1 MAEVAVAA
9 VTSLL
14 GQIRNEALFLGRVKS
29 DVRFIKHEMESMRS
43 FLEHLAETGGDHDP
57 QVRTWMEQVRELA
70 RDCRSCVDIYLQRGN
85 PAAVLGPRGGALRRY
100 LCWAPWFVQSMVHQ
114 HYAGIELSE
123 LKERA
128 CDVAQRRKRYGVVVA
143 PKLEA
148 VPPPASSSEA
158 EEDYGATRDNLA
170 GGGSSNSDLGRTSA
184 LENYCGEE
192 LAHWVMGTT
201 TTMGS
206 SSASTTSIPSIAI
219 VSPPIQEADDTAEMV
234 AIHDALASVAATHF
248 ERSLLVYLPAMH
260 HNPSRIRI
268 KLSDILCYILY
279 QCHMEKESW
288 HSRWGREYL
297 SMVEEYRASNPVNAM
312 KCYIYKM
319 KKIADIC
326 RGYTF
331 ERVFQN
337 VVQIGRMVTQ
347 RLNGELERGVDA
359 MLGLTNK
366 KPLCILLKA
375 LDYLEYG
382 ADFTDVRKYHELRV
396 DRMPF
401 QFQMLQLDEE
411 KLLVATAQ
419 KLKGHIETNIP
430 IHLSHATYESILRE
444 VFQASNKNLQAQ
456 EGTTAPSPGVGT
468 SHDVAAAA
476 ATPTT
481 TTFDKDQIKQIIYI
495 HMVQQEVL
503 QELQDNQPPQVPEA
517 GKSLVKA
524 EQATPNPANQDDHE
538 FTSAIEETKEKIAQ
552 IGVKIEE
559 RLLIE
564 CVVEEIKG
572 LLGGKRTLII
582 IEDDKNYVSQWYEL
596 RNSLKQLSC
605 SGSAMIVTTQDTQ
618 RAKEICYPPREPIT
632 NSIVGMYHDILLK
645 VTSQRVNGDA
655 SKIFRD
661 ILNKCCPS
669 EFCMKTFAHALYTN
683 PNRSNEDMCKLLG
696 SLHSQQSSGIN
707 AEKMIKFS
715 YDDLRKEYKSCLL
728 YLSIF
733 PHGYSIRR
741 STLVER
747 WVVEGLITKEDW
759 PSAIHHAERC
769 FDTLIDRWLIYPNDI
784 GAAGKIKSCIVG
796 NLVHEFITKI
806 AKKQHIVEPRLSHH
820 LARHFS
826 IFNELQLRGSDRIDR
841 FFKNLSKSSQLS
853 MLKVLDLEG
862 CCISISET
870 TMSIRDKEPL
880 SSYVRIPLG
889 IKKMANVEVLFNV
902 KVWTGQELKDIGK
915 LWQLRKLGV
924 VIDDKDNLLKNL
936 LTAIS
941 DLCECLRS
949 LSITIVPC
957 STKREGTPSIG
968 DLPEYISRC
977 LKYRPKLLE
986 SLCLQGTTQKGE
998 LLTLLAERFTKLV
1011 KVTLSWTSLKQ
1022 KNLEGLGDLP
1032 NLCYV
1037 RFRNK
1042 GYTDGK
1048 LTFIQQKFKNLKY
1061 FLVEGKNMRGIK
1073 FQKGA
1078 APRLEKI
1085 VLSFTNIESLDG
1097 VGDLPRLEE
1106 LELKRNRFLLSLSE
1120 VGETLEKYMLTFK
1133 KDEFQHLKYLL
1144 AEGFSKI
1151 FETNITF
1158 EDGATPKLEKIIL
1171 NSFANIMS
1179 HPGVSSLPK
1188 FKELELKCN
1197 KPLLS
1202 SFENANKISKV
1213 TLHSTLLKNA
1223 DLQILAKIPSICC
1236 LVLLSDSY
1244 DESQLTF
1251 NKGEFLMLNLL
1262 VVKCPTIT
1270 DISFTEGAAPMLEK
1284 IIWSFTKLNSLSGID
1299 NLSKLK
1305 ELEFIGDLVPD
1316 QVRIDINVHRKHPV
1330 LNHKPPEHQDQENGS
1345 EQGEKEDDPRF
1356 PACSWLF
1363 LKNKYWS
1370 DN

>member
-1 MAEVAVAA
+1 
-9 VTSLL
+9 
-14 GQIRNEALFLGRVKS
+14 
-29 DVRFIKHEMESMRS
+29 
-43 FLEHLAETGGDHDP
+43 
-57 QVRTWMEQVRELA
+57 
-70 RDCRSCVDIYLQRGN
+70 
-85 PAAVLGPRGGALRRY
+85 
-100 LCWAPWFVQSMVHQ
+100 MVHQ

-128 CDVAQRRKRYGVVVA
+128 YDVAQRRKRYGVVVA

-148 VPPPASSSEA
+148 MPPASSSEA
-158 EEDYGATRDNLA
+158 EDYDATRDKLA
-170 GGGSSNSDLGRTSA
+170 GGSSNSDLGRTSVLEGRF

-192 LAHWVMGTT
+192 LAHWVMSTA
-201 TTMGS
+201 TMG

-234 AIHDALASVAATHF
+234 AIHDTLASVAATHF
-248 ERSLLVYLPAMH
+248 EHSLLVYLPAVH
-260 HNPSRIRI
+260 HNPSHIRI
-268 KLSDILCYILY
+268 KLRVILCYILY
-279 QCHMEKESW
+279 QCDMEKESW

-297 SMVEEYRASNPVNAM
+297 SMVDEYRTSNPVYAM
-312 KCYIYKM
+312 KCYIYKL
-319 KKIADIC
+319 KIADIC
-326 RGYTF
+326 KGDTF
-331 ERVFQN
+331 KRLVQN
-337 VVQIGRMVTQ
+337 IIQIGRMVT
-347 RLNGELERGVDA
+347 RLNGELERSVDA
-359 MLGLTNK
+359 MLRLTNK

-375 LDYLEYG
+375 LDYLECG
-382 ADFTDVRKYHELRV
+382 ADFSDVEKYHQLRV
-396 DRMPF
+396 ERMPF
-401 QFQMLQLDEE
+401 QFKMLQLDEE

-419 KLKGHIETNIP
+419 KLKGHFETNIP
-430 IHLSHATYESILRE
+430 IHLSQATYESILRE
-444 VFQASNKNLQAQ
+444 VFQASNKTLQAQ

-468 SHDVAAAA
+468 SHDVAT
-476 ATPTT
+476 ATTT
-481 TTFDKDQIKQIIYI
+481 TTFDKDQIEEMIYI
-495 HMVQQEVL
+495 HM
-503 QELQDNQPPQVPEA
+503 
-517 GKSLVKA
+517 
-524 EQATPNPANQDDHE
+524 DDHE
-538 FTSAIEETKEKIAQ
+538 FTSAIEETKRKIAQ
-552 IGVKIEE
+552 VGSEIGEQF
-559 RLLIE
+559 LIE
-564 CVVEEIKG
+564 CLVDEIKE

-582 IEDDKNYVSQWYEL
+582 IEDDKNYVSQWYGL

-655 SKIFRD
+655 SQIFRD

-741 STLVER
+741 STLVEC

-862 CCISISET
+862 CCCFKGKEHYLKDICSNILLLKYLNLRGTDITKLPHQINNLYDLEVLDIRQTKVPAFATKHVLLLKLKRLLAGSSISET

-936 LTAIS
+936 LTTIS

-1133 KDEFQHLKYLL
+1133 KDEFQHL
-1144 AEGFSKI
+1144 
-1151 FETNITF
+1151 N
-1158 EDGATPKLEKIIL
+1158 
-1171 NSFANIMS
+1171 
-1179 HPGVSSLPK
+1179 
-1188 FKELELKCN
+1188 
-1197 KPLLS
+1197 
-1202 SFENANKISKV
+1202 
-1213 TLHSTLLKNA
+1213 
-1223 DLQILAKIPSICC
+1223 ICC
-1236 LVLLSDSY
+1236 LVLLGDSY

-1305 ELEFIGDLVPD
+1305 EIELIGDLVPD

-1356 PACSWLF
+1356 PACSWLS